1 MCKGQLIIKHQDG
14 DCVFQISAVEVEYFE
29 TGLDLT
35 VTCHKNRYCVL
46 GFLPAPKL
54 YLENINISKNMF
66 SESKEHK
73 IEIPF
78 GWENDAGEE
87 KEDNISR
94 IYIGQHQPL
103 NENIISLEKINSNSY
118 KLSWSS
124 EAPDFNYYDE
134 RARNNKLE
142 LNCEFRNV

>member
-14 DCVFQISAVEVEYFE
+14 DCVFQVSSVEVEHFE

-35 VTCHKNRYCVL
+35 VTCHENRDCVL

-66 SESKEHK
+66 SRNMEHK
-73 IEIPF
+73 IEISL
-78 GWENDAGEE
+78 GLYNDVGEE
-87 KEDNISR
+87 KEDNVSR

-103 NENIISLEKINSNSY
+103 NENTIFLEKINSNSY
-118 KLSWSS
+118 KLSWYS

-142 LNCEFRNV
+142 LNCEFKNV